1 MKPVRSD
8 PGPALAAPFGQLGRW
23 SLPPRVVRV
32 LGDPRFRLEGAL
44 QALVVGVD
52 QTARTVE
59 EPGILRHWNIVT
71 GRELSRVALSDLE
84 LHWQFSPDGKWLA
97 SAADDWTL
105 WNIPTG
111 DAVYT
116 RRTDSWVT
124 ALAFRPGGDWLA
136 TGHDNGKV
144 LLWDLKRGT
153 KIREWK
159 AGEAA
164 ICALCFGP
172 EGKTLAVADAARQ
185 LHLWNVTMGLWQG
198 SWQGHTDLIT
208 GLCWHPQGRYLASTG
223 WDTTARVWDAKTG
236 ECIYI
241 LNGHAE
247 QVHAAAFSPR
257 QSLLATVDSEH
268 YVRLWDPFRGQVIAK
283 WLGHTR
289 EVTHL
294 AFTADGRWL
303 LSGGLDG
310 RLLLW
315 DVRTGRPAGASTG
328 GLLTAFRIA
337 AHASG
342 HFVAATT
349 GGKAVHLWQISDN
362 RQLAQCNLPAEA
374 SALDFAPAGDL
385 LAVGLARGSVEL
397 FDPHSGTML
406 GRLAEHRSRIS
417 RIRFHPE
424 AQILATA
431 GGADGYVYLWR
442 IGLPEPM
449 LLIPEA
455 AGRGFVEDIFF
466 VPGRPWLIAVGLEG
480 LKVDGTDGWVR
491 LWDYE
496 QPGRVAEAALGCH
509 RVAVH
514 PSAGLAAV
522 ALLDDTIGLLDLP
535 TLELRREL
543 LGHSDLVT
551 ALAFARDG
559 RWLISASD
567 DGSLKWW
574 SPEGRLLTTVELDLP
589 IRDLAL
595 LDDHGSLLTAH
606 ANGAICLLDA
616 SAQLAGLR

>member
-1 MKPVRSD
+1 MKPARSE
-8 PGPALAAPFGQLGRW
+8 PGAAVVAPFGELGRW

-84 LHWQFSPDGKWLA
+84 MHWQFSPDGKWLA

-105 WNIPTG
+105 WNVSTG

-116 RRTDSWVT
+116 RRPDSWVT

-136 TGHDNGKV
+136 TGHDDGMV
-144 LLWDLKRGT
+144 LLWDMKRGAQV
-153 KIREWK
+153 RQWK
-159 AGEAA
+159 AGDAA
-164 ICALCFGP
+164 VCALCFGP

-185 LHLWNVTMGLWQG
+185 LHLWNVSIGLWQG
-198 SWQGHTDLIT
+198 TWQGHTDHIT
-208 GLCWHPQGRYLASTG
+208 SLCWHPQGRYLASTG
-223 WDTTARVWDAKTG
+223 WDSTARVWDAKTG
-236 ECIYI
+236 DCVYI

-257 QSLLATVDSEH
+257 QGLMATVDSDNII
-268 YVRLWDPFRGQVIAK
+268 RLWDPFRGQVTAK
-283 WLGHTR
+283 WFGHTR
-289 EVTHL
+289 EVTHI

-303 LSGGLDG
+303 LSGGHDG

-315 DVRTGRPAGASTG
+315 DVRSGRPAGASTG

-337 AHASG
+337 AHPSG
-342 HFVAATT
+342 HFLAATT
-349 GGKAVHLWQISDN
+349 GGKAVQLWQTSDN
-362 RQLAQCNLPAEA
+362 RQLAQCELPADA

-397 FDPHSGTML
+397 FEPRTGAAR
-406 GRLAEHRSRIS
+406 GRLAEHRSRVS
-417 RIRFHPE
+417 RVRFHPE
-424 AQILATA
+424 EQILASA
-431 GGADGYVYLWR
+431 GGADGYIYLWR
-442 IGLPEPM
+442 IGLNEPT

-455 AGRGFVEDIFF
+455 AGRGFVEDFAF
-466 VPGRPWLIAVGLEG
+466 VPDRPWLLAVGLEG
-480 LKVDGTDGWVR
+480 LTVDGTDGWVR

-496 QPGRVAEAALGCH
+496 RPGRVAEAALGCN

-514 PSAGLAAV
+514 PGASLAAV
-522 ALLDDTIGLLDLP
+522 ALLDDTIGMIDLP

-543 LGHSDLVT
+543 LGHSALVT

-559 RWLISASD
+559 RWLVSASD

-574 SPEGRLLTTVELDLP
+574 SSEGRLLTTVELDLP
-589 IRDLAL
+589 IRDIAL